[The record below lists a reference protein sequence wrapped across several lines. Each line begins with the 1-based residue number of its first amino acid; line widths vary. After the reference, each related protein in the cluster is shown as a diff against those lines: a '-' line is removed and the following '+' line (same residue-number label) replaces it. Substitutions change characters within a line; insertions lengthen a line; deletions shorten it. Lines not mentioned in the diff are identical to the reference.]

1 MNRNHMHV
9 GTTLGSVLLAVLMLV
24 AVSPVASAA
33 GPLFHNWSYP
43 EFRLQ
48 TVLPE
53 PTIEGLA
60 EANAYET
67 LLEKYDG
74 FGVETFANSAYVD
87 ADSYSFFY
95 GTKAFDFFCN
105 AGDSED
111 QPDSA
116 TLITETDV
124 FRMSTKEDGSREFG
138 MNWTADPD
146 WEETYYDLRGEAMAL
161 DEESLRGLEILSAE
175 DNGDGT
181 FTLVL
186 GEPGAD
192 TSLAAGTESTF

>member
-1 MNRNHMHV
+1 MKRNHTHF

-87 ADSYSFFY
+87 TDSYSFFY
-95 GTKAFDFFCN
+95 GTKAF
-105 AGDSED
+105 E
-111 QPDSA
+111 
-116 TLITETDV
+116 
-124 FRMSTKEDGSREFG
+124 RMSS
-138 MNWTADPD
+138 
-146 WEETYYDLRGEAMAL
+146 
-161 DEESLRGLEILSAE
+161 
-175 DNGDGT
+175 
-181 FTLVL
+181 V
-186 GEPGAD
+186 
-192 TSLAAGTESTF
+192 